1 MIIDLQVQVVSLSI
15 CMQKLKSNLTL
26 VLQGKG
32 RPDLKKKMLKMNQG
46 KGKRGNRIVVMER

>member
-1 MIIDLQVQVVSLSI
+1 MRLQVIIDLQVQVVSLSI

-32 RPDLKKKMLKMNQG
+32 RPDLKNKNVKNETGKRE
-46 KGKRGNRIVVMER
+46 KGK